1 MVAPLGGFRDLAM
14 PVVEFRGDRGF
25 VRLRRRRPSQQWT
38 IWDCLTSQIMMR

>member
-14 PVVEFRGDRGF
+14 PIMEFGGERGC

-38 IWDCLTSQIMMR
+38 VRDCLTSQIMMK